1 MIDCIRFAIVTQ
13 ILLSYKLGVSFLR
26 VVYTITRNRRINAG
40 SILTRLYFC
49 EMKSVNLA
57 KQKEAKYVNMHDRTI
72 PSKNEIYPE
81 TMNQSKWTT
90 QQSNGQSNREKD

>member
-1 MIDCIRFAIVTQ
+1 MIDCIRLTIVTQ

-57 KQKEAKYVNMHDRTI
+57 KQKGSEVCKYARSHNPV
-72 PSKNEIYPE
+72 K
-81 TMNQSKWTT
+81 K
-90 QQSNGQSNREKD
+90 